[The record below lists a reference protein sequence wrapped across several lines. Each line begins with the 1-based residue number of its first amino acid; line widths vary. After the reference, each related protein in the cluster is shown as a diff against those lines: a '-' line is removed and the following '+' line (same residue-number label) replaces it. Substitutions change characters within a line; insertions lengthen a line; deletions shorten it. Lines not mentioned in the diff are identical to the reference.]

1 MVDLVDQLYET
12 YTSNPNLHTNLCLFT
27 MGLPASGKTTN
38 SIKILQELKIDPE
51 NIIHL
56 DPDIIMEEL
65 KKIDDSSNLSTLN
78 RNSII
83 ITSKLFN
90 KLITN
95 GDNLSIIYYGTGKNW
110 TSYQTMINKA
120 KKNGYITG
128 LINVILDLETAIE
141 RNSIRGR
148 SVGKNVITNIHTRL
162 TTPLNN
168 KTSKKYI
175 GKTNYEVLSS
185 LVDFVYDID
194 TTNPMPTVLK
204 AKGKNKNKKSKKRYK
219 KKRNKSKKL

>member
-1 MVDLVDQLYET
+1 MVDLVDKLYET
-12 YTSNPNLHTNLCLFT
+12 YISNPNLHKNLCLFT

-38 SIKILQELKIDPE
+38 SIKILQVLKIKPE

-65 KKIDDSSNLSTLN
+65 KKIEESSNLSTLN
-78 RNSII
+78 RNSVI

-95 GDNLSIIYYGTGKNW
+95 GDNFSIIYYGTGKNW
-110 TSYQTMINKA
+110 SSYQTMINKA
-120 KKNGYITG
+120 KKNSYTTG
-128 LINVILDLETAIE
+128 LINVKLDLESAIE
-141 RNSIRGR
+141 RNSMRGR

-162 TTPLNN
+162 TTPLTN
-168 KTSKKYI
+168 KTPKKYI

-185 LVDFVYDID
+185 LVDFVYTID
-194 TTNPMPTVLK
+194 TSSSSPSILK
-204 AKGKNKNKKSKKRYK
+204 AKGKKKNKKRSRKVKGKKSKK
-219 KKRNKSKKL
+219 L